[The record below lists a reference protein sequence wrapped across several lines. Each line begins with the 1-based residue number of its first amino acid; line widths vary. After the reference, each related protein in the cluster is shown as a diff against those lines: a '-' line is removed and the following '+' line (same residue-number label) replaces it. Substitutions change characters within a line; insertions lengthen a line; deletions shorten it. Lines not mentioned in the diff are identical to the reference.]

1 MAQYGVQS
9 MAALATA
16 DQNLIALFDDIVR
29 SFDNKILYGYRDPL
43 LQYELFKLG
52 RTYNYTTG
60 LWEITDKSKVVTYK
74 DGKIHLS
81 NHNYSP
87 SKAVDVA
94 PYPINWKDTARIY
107 LFAGYVL
114 ATARKLLESG
124 VMTKAIRW
132 GGDWNQ
138 NTLVNDETFLDL
150 VHFEIID

>member
-16 DQNLIALFDDIVR
+16 DQNLITLFDEVVK
-29 SFDNKILYGYRDPL
+29 SFDNKILYGYRDPV
-43 LQYELFKLG
+43 LQFELFKLG
-52 RTYNYTTG
+52 RAYDHVTG
-60 LWEITDKSKVVTYK
+60 LWSIIHKSKVVTYK
-74 DGKIHLS
+74 DGVINLS
-81 NHNYSP
+81 NHNYIP
-87 SKAVDVA
+87 SRAVDVA
-94 PYPINWKDTARIY
+94 PYPINWGDTNRIY

-124 VMTKAIRW
+124 AMTKAIRW

-150 VHFEIID
+150 VHFEVID